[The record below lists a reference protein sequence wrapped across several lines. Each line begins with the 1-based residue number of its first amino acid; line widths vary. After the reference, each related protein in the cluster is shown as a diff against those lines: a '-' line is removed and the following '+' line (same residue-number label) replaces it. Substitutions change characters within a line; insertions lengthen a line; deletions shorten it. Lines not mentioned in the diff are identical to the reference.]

1 MTAPMGEVVT
11 FSSRPA
17 DPGET
22 VANPDS
28 PATVFRLQT
37 ARPDYRKWHVTIE
50 PDPLSDRLHEFRV
63 EARRIL
69 ARQYADDVDLQA
81 TWRDAPSVQLVWS
94 FGRAIG

>member
-1 MTAPMGEVVT
+1 MQLERESARYGWQNVFDRHRELAYRTVQFFDRVSLWLCCAEEHEPQAMTAPMGEVVT

-37 ARPDYRKWHVTIE
+37 CAAR
-50 PDPLSDRLHEFRV
+50 LSQM
-63 EARRIL
+63 AR
-69 ARQYADDVDLQA
+69 
-81 TWRDAPSVQLVWS
+81 
-94 FGRAIG
+94 GH